1 MAIVNRFINTAS
13 TPGGDGTTNAT
24 AGANRAYATSA
35 EWEAAE
41 QTDLPAAGD
50 IHFVRCAG
58 AQDTGARLIIAGWV
72 TDATNYIIFSAI
84 DDKPADGVF
93 DATKY
98 FLDIDT
104 EGNPIMEV
112 QEENVR
118 VEDMQFRRASLA
130 SSGLERECI
139 FFPAVL
145 LAGDIRIER
154 NIFKSIA
161 SDIAG
166 KVSGVAIAD
175 SSPTY
180 TICDNTFY
188 DFNGTID
195 EAIGGGASSPSV
207 LIYNNTVINC
217 LTGIVSK
224 SSMLI
229 KNNIFQDCTTD
240 ISGAVNGSNDY
251 NLTDNV
257 SMPGANSVTS
267 SVLTFENKA
276 SDNFDLVV
284 GDTDAIGAGIG
295 PSADANVPLSDIIG
309 TARSGATTDIGAFVF
324 VGGGGGVT
332 GTITQNTQSFTQ
344 SSTGSVVNQFSGVI
358 EQTTSSFTQSAA
370 GSFTS
375 ADFTGVINQT
385 VSSFT
390 QSAVGN
396 FTEVTS
402 GAINQTASSFTQAL
416 SGSVVNTTT
425 GIMNT
430 TFSAFT
436 QSANGVVP
444 IPVITSDGLV
454 GSGSLG
460 LGANGFGA
468 LGGGVIG
475 SGNI

>member
-1 MAIVNRFINTAS
+1 MATLVNRFINTALAN
-13 TPGGDGTTNAT
+13 TPGGNGTTNAT
-24 AGANRAYATSA
+24 SGVNRAYATSA

-41 QTDLPAAGD
+41 QTDLPTAD
-50 IHFVRCAG
+50 EIHFVRCAG
-58 AQDTGARLIIAGWV
+58 AQDTGTRLIIAGWD
-72 TDATNYIIFSAI
+72 TDGTRYIIYSAV
-84 DDKPADGVF
+84 DDKPADGAF
-93 DATKY
+93 DDTKF

-112 QEENVR
+112 QEENFR

-257 SMPGANSVTS
+257 SMPGANSVANATLAL
-267 SVLTFENKA
+267 VDKA
-276 SDNFDLVV
+276 GGNFALVA
-284 GDTDAIGAGIG
+284 GDTAAIGAGIG

-324 VGGGGGVT
+324 VGGGGGSTLTADSGTYLYVGADASLLVSRIMQASSGSYSYT
-332 GTITQNTQSFTQ
+332 GTSINLLKGYVLTAQSGSYSYLGQDATLTYTPVGANILIADSGSYALTGTNINFNRDRVMIASSGSYLYQGADIQITLPGQIWTDKP
-344 SSTGSVVNQFSGVI
+344 SVATNW
-358 EQTTSSFTQSAA
+358 T
-370 GSFTS
+370 
-375 ADFTGVINQT
+375 NQT
-385 VSSFT
+385 
-390 QSAVGN
+390 N
-396 FTEVTS
+396 VTT
-402 GAINQTASSFTQAL
+402 IWT
-416 SGSVVNTTT
+416 
-425 GIMNT
+425 
-430 TFSAFT
+430 
-436 QSANGVVP
+436 
-444 IPVITSDGLV
+444 DK
-454 GSGSLG
+454 
-460 LGANGFGA
+460 
-468 LGGGVIG
+468 
-475 SGNI
+475 